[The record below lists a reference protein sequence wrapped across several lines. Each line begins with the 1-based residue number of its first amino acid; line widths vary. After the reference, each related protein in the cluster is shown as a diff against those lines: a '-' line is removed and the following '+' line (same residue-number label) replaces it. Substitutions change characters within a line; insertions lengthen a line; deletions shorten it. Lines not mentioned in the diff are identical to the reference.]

1 MTFNAERTIVQLLSY
16 KSEKVFRKI
25 EVETQKEFNEISP
38 EKLKQR
44 YAELEKK
51 KILTISLSWKKV

>member
-1 MTFNAERTIVQLLSY
+1 MTFNAERSIVQLLSY

-25 EVETQKEFNEISP
+25 EVEIQKEFNEISP